1 MKVWA
6 NIDHHRTNEL
16 FGDVQCV
23 LPDEC
28 ATGAVLYYFFKYL
41 GIPVTPV
48 MRDALYVAVSTDTG
62 SFQYQMTT
70 AAVMELAADLIRM
83 GVDVQDINRQL
94 YQEKPWV
101 KMQLMREAL
110 NGMKLTPDG
119 RICTFCLTNEAK
131 ARIGSRP
138 EDTEGLIDLLRSVQ
152 GVWLAAYLEE
162 TEDDPRIRISL
173 RSKTPEISVAELASR
188 FGGGGHSM
196 AAGVRIRGPIEEVRL
211 TILKAMRE
219 EVGTSAPT
227 EDFMNVSDSIQVPSG
242 VLLIDKARDMTSHDV
257 VAIARRSLGIK
268 KIGHC
273 GTLDP
278 MATGLLMLVVGKAT
292 KLQDKLMCE
301 HKEYAG
307 TLMLG
312 VETSSQDAMGEIVAE
327 YSVDGVTEQAVR
339 EAFDRFDG
347 AFEQIPSDGFRH
359 QKGRG
364 AAVQTG
370 PEKVRKLCGNR
381 GLWKRSATEFHAWP
395 FRKWILPF
403 SVPKVFMCGPMLMI
417 LGRHWAAERI

>member
-1 MKVWA
+1 
-6 NIDHHRTNEL
+6 
-16 FGDVQCV
+16 
-23 LPDEC
+23 
-28 ATGAVLYYFFKYL
+28 
-41 GIPVTPV
+41 
-48 MRDALYVAVSTDTG
+48 
-62 SFQYQMTT
+62 MTT

-219 EVGTSAPT
+219 EV
-227 EDFMNVSDSIQVPSG
+227 ERVIRQKNFMNVSDSIQVPSG

-347 AFEQIPSDGFRH
+347 AFEQIPPMVSAIKKDGVPLYKLARKGQEIVREPRPVEVFGHGISRVAIPEVDFTVQCSKGFYVRSYAYDIGKALGCGAHLSALRRTRSGSFTLDRAITVDTLKTAPREELFRAMLSL
-359 QKGRG
+359 KEL
-364 AAVQTG
+364 AD
-370 PEKVRKLCGNR
+370 
-381 GLWKRSATEFHAWP
+381 
-395 FRKWILPF
+395 ILI
-403 SVPKVFMCGPMLMI
+403 VG
-417 LGRHWAAERI
+417 